1 MRLSAVRHSCR
12 LLFLGSCVF
21 WTACATQDFAPG
33 TSANPTTTVGPI
45 DSLEKSTP
53 GPVESPNGEF
63 SQTASGLRYRIL
75 RTGQGVKPTASNLV
89 VSHYKGW
96 LDDGSIFDS
105 SYRSGEPIEFPLGGV
120 IAGWTE
126 GLQLIGEG
134 GMIELEIPS
143 QLGYGEQGMPPVIPP
158 NSRLHFIV
166 ELVKVL

>member
-1 MRLSAVRHSCR
+1 MKLKSIQPQFALLIMASC
-12 LLFLGSCVF
+12 LL

-33 TSANPTTTVGPI
+33 TSAQPSSTVGPA
-45 DSLEKSTP
+45 DSLEKATP
-53 GPVESPNGEF
+53 GPVEAANAEF
-63 SQTASGLRYRIL
+63 AQTASGLRYRIL
-75 RTGQGVKPTASNLV
+75 RSGQGAKPTASSLV

-105 SYRSGEPIEFPLGGV
+105 SYRSGQPIKFPLGGV
-120 IAGWTE
+120 IPGWTE

-158 NSRLHFIV
+158 KSRLHFIV